1 MITEQLR
8 GLGSWQIKLRDTVPA
23 RIMNELNL
31 ATGGFGLIVVTDTQ
45 VQPVGHTSASLRAL
59 ARYVGVYRE
68 RDGNTI
74 GGVGPAVLL
83 GDEDGK
89 CEVVSSLISRTSAT
103 LSTWVSD
110 LLPSNGITAGTIT
123 NTGTNA
129 SGEYQYVSRRA
140 VLDAI
145 CDVVGADWRINPD
158 LTLDAAA
165 PGTLF
170 SSYTTPK
177 AIVTRRGIGRDII
190 GRIGIVPAELA
201 NATDLEDYST
211 KVYVLARQ
219 DGLSVA
225 SAAAGSVPFYAPNGA
240 ALKLERVIDG
250 AQVATADASTVA
262 SQQLGRFSLIRQAI
276 RLSTDEYDLPRK
288 VRPGDRLWVYDPET
302 GLADAANAVYYEGS
316 TLTPVTV
323 RVHGVSWP
331 LRSGL
336 GVYFVTPEASPR
348 IIDLSNHYQPESGS
362 ASVEVGTQGRTIG
375 GDASLPGL
383 SPTGDTTFRT
393 ITGWSAYTPTL
404 GGWTL
409 GNGTLQAWDSYDGRK
424 YRVHMQLDVGST
436 SNFGTGVLPTFS
448 LRSPVARN
456 FYIGGQWLGIDT
468 SAGNILYGGPL
479 LARYGSP
486 STVEPLYYP
495 QGVGAARIGS
505 FTSGTGFTWGTG
517 DQMFLDF
524 DAELA

>member
-8 GLGSWQIKLRDTVPA
+8 GLGSWQIKLRGTVPA

-31 ATGGFGLIVVTDTQ
+31 ATGGFGLIVVTDTR

-89 CEVVSSLISRTSAT
+89 GEIVSTKISRSSAT
-103 LSTWVSD
+103 LSTWMGD
-110 LLPSNGITAGTIT
+110 LLPSNGITSGTIT

-129 SGEYQYVSRRA
+129 SGEFQYVSRRA
-140 VLDAI
+140 VLDTI

-170 SSYTTPK
+170 SSYTTPS
-177 AIVTRRGIGRDII
+177 AIVTRRGIGRDTI
-190 GRIGIVPAELA
+190 GRLGIVPAELA

-225 SAAAGSVPFYAPNGA
+225 SAAASSVPFYAPNGA
-240 ALKLERVIDG
+240 AVKLERIVDG
-250 AQVATADASTVA
+250 AQVAIADASTVA
-262 SQQLGRFSLIRQAI
+262 TQQLGRFSKIRHAV

-288 VRPGDRLWVYDPET
+288 VRPGDQLWVYDPET
-302 GLADAANAVYYEGS
+302 GLADATNAVYYEGS
-316 TLTPVTV
+316 VLTPVTV
-323 RVHGVSWP
+323 RVHGLTWP

-336 GVYFVTPEASPR
+336 GVYFVTPEATPR
-348 IIDLSNHYQPESGS
+348 IIDLSNHYEPESGS
-362 ASVEVGTQGRTIG
+362 ASVEVGTQGRAIG
-375 GDASLPGL
+375 GGTTVPGL
-383 SPTGDTTFRT
+383 APTGDVTLYALDE
-393 ITGWSAYTPTL
+393 WSAYTPTL
-404 GGWTL
+404 TATVTNPTL
-409 GNGTLQAWDSYDGRK
+409 GT
-424 YRVHMQLDVGST
+424 GST
-436 SNFGTGVLPTFS
+436 AVAAYKVVGRTVHWRGKIQFG
-448 LRSPVARN
+448 
-456 FYIGGQWLGIDT
+456 
-468 SAGNILYGGPL
+468 
-479 LARYGSP
+479 
-486 STVEPLYYP
+486 
-495 QGVGAARIGS
+495 
-505 FTSGTGFTWGTG
+505 TSGTAFGSGAYIISLPPGITAKSSGGNDSQIASCRFENLGAAAYIGDMSPDGTMLADGTLNVGPTIPFTWGNADVIKWFGT
-517 DQMFLDF
+517 FE
-524 DAELA
+524 AA